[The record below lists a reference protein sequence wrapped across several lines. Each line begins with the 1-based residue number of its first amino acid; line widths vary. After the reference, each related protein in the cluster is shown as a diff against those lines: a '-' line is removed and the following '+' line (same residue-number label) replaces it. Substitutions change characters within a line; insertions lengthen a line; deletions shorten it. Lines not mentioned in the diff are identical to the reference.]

1 MGEFYKTDKEEIIPI
16 LVKLFQKLEEDGA
29 FQIHST
35 RVPSP
40 LKPNR
45 QRHYKKINWIT
56 VQ

>member
-45 QRHYKKINWIT
+45 QRHYKKIN
-56 VQ
+56 